1 MTLGIMQPYFL
12 PYIGYWQL
20 LSTVDKFVIYDN
32 IQFTKKGW
40 IHRNRILIN
49 GIDKMFTLPLKK
61 DSDFLNINER
71 YLSDDSKK
79 QIIKTLRVI
88 ENSYSKAPFFQ
99 TVYPV
104 IENIF
109 LYDNKNLFEYI
120 INSINIVKKY
130 LNIETD
136 IIISS
141 SIDIDHKTL
150 KGKNKVLAICDRLS
164 TKTYIN
170 AIGGKDLYNVNE
182 FKKNGIELKFL
193 QTNNISYK
201 QFKNEFVPNLSII
214 DIMMFNPVSDIKE
227 MLNLYKLI

>member
-1 MTLGIMQPYFL
+1 MKIAIMQPYFF

-20 LSTVDKFVIYDN
+20 LKSVDKFVIYDN

-61 DSDFLNINER
+61 DSDFFNINER

-79 QIIKTLRVI
+79 QIIKTLRI
-88 ENSYSKAPFFQ
+88 IKNSYSKAPFFQ

-193 QTNNISYK
+193 QTNNINYK